1 MENLPLPDEIIVQI
15 LGYLSLGELIQC
27 ATVSKSFNTICK
39 DSSLRYRSN
48 MLVIKDLTVKD
59 RKSIIDVLIARPKLR
74 EVTIISWR
82 DENFNKGSLAGST
95 KRKKKSTFCSLSGTP
110 TCPQLPPK
118 KMTSPDICN
127 HPQGQGVNSRY
138 FELTTKKG
146 LSVMIL
152 TEQEITYLTL
162 NVSYHPIKYIFV

>member
-59 RKSIIDVLIARPKLR
+59 RKSIIDALIARPKLR

-95 KRKKKSTFCSLSGTP
+95 KRKKNLLFVAYLGPLPALSSH
-110 TCPQLPPK
+110 LK
-118 KMTSPDICN
+118 
-127 HPQGQGVNSRY
+127 R
-138 FELTTKKG
+138 
-146 LSVMIL
+146 
-152 TEQEITYLTL
+152 
-162 NVSYHPIKYIFV
+162 

>member
-39 DSSLRYRSN
+39 DSSLRYKSN

-59 RKSIIDVLIARPKLR
+59 QKSIIDVLIATPILR

-82 DENFNKGSLAGST
+82 DENLNKGSLAGST
-95 KRKKKSTFCSLSGTP
+95 KRKKKSTFCSLSGT
-110 TCPQLPPK
+110 
-118 KMTSPDICN
+118 
-127 HPQGQGVNSRY
+127 
-138 FELTTKKG
+138 TT
-146 LSVMIL
+146 
-152 TEQEITYLTL
+152 
-162 NVSYHPIKYIFV
+162 YHLV